1 MTLLRD
7 GELATAF
14 DRASGAYD
22 RFVGASPGYHTQLR
36 RSARRLRLPD
46 GGRGLRVLDLGCG
59 TGASTRALLD
69 TAPLAEIVAVDASP
83 GMLRRAAD
91 KRWPPHVRFV
101 HAPAERLAS
110 AGVTGPFDAV
120 FAAYLVRNLSAPAPV
135 LDAVRTL
142 LRPGGRL
149 AVHDYCLSGARRHR
163 LLWEAVCR
171 AVIIPAGALGPGGA
185 DLYHHLRRSVL
196 DFDTVPRLVARLYAA
211 GYEQVRAAPVL
222 GWQHGIVHTVLAR
235 RPGEGGDGGD
245 DAAHVAPG
253 NRP

>member
-7 GELATAF
+7 GDLATAF

-22 RFVGASPGYHTQLR
+22 LLVGASPGYHTQLR

-46 GGRGLRVLDLGCG
+46 AGRGQRVLDLGCG

-69 TAPLAEIVAVDASP
+69 AAPLAEIVAVDASP

-91 KRWPPHVRFV
+91 KRWPPQVRFV
-101 HAPAERLAS
+101 HAPAERLAP

-135 LDAVRTL
+135 LDAVRAL

-196 DFDTVPRLVARLYAA
+196 DFDTVPGLVARLSGA
-211 GYEQVRAAPVL
+211 GFDQVRAAPVP

-235 RPGEGGDGGD
+235 RPANAGDG
-245 DAAHVAPG
+245 AAHVAPG